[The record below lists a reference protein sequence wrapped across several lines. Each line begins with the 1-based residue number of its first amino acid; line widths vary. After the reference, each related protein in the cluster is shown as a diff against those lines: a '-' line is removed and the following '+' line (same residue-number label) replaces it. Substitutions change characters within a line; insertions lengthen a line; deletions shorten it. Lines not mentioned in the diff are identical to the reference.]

1 MHLGTC
7 WSKSLNFGKKNL
19 KSFFFFSLKKKK
31 KRKGL
36 IPSEGNQRVSCL
48 LNCPCCVIQKA
59 LQPSFWRRESCQ
71 FTVKSQTPFQK
82 NTRKTCRSPSPL
94 PVPLFPLPE
103 KYNFVKHLDVDGTS
117 FSNGKKAPPRSE
129 LPRGMPC
136 QGVGGSSSPLRLRRC
151 LQTPGTGRQREEAG
165 ALMS

>member
-1 MHLGTC
+1 ME
-7 WSKSLNFGKKNL
+7 KKNL

-129 LPRGMPC
+129 LPRGCPVRVWGAPPHRSGC
-136 QGVGGSSSPLRLRRC
+136 GAACRPLGQAGSERRLV
-151 LQTPGTGRQREEAG
+151 P
-165 ALMS
+165 